1 MPATLALVA
10 DATFAIDGE
19 HLLGLGLAT
28 LAGALIGAEREY
40 RDRAAGFRTIIFIC
54 VGAALF
60 TIVSHAIALAHDKDP
75 TRIAANVVSGVGFL
89 GAGVILRDGGRV
101 MGLTTA
107 AIIWLAAAL
116 GLGFG
121 AGQYGLALAATGLTL
136 VVLVVFPLIERR
148 IDGLRETRT
157 YEVVC
162 LRSAEKFRQLEQAFR
177 DCGLR
182 VRSHKEMKR
191 GEEMIGVWEAVGHRR
206 NHDQIMDRLFRDDA
220 VRELRM

>member
-220 VRELRM
+220 IRELRM